1 MPEINNDKSH
11 NRIIYDWVTFTS
23 KIDSPQS
30 IIDRLG
36 LGDVSFIELAHGFN
50 GYPHCLHFGG
60 ISICYG
66 GREDMGVC
74 CSMSGKGCRAF
85 ETYGNGDY
93 NSLFD
98 YIIEHYSED
107 SDKRELNLTRLD
119 VAYDDFEGLLDMQ
132 TIHQATIAG
141 GYKDC
146 KEIDVNGRTC
156 TYYKLY
162 QGDFVSRFNSYEVT
176 ISSEGMTCGYGSM
189 RSDTYIR
196 IYDKL
201 SEQHAPDVDHW
212 VRCEIQLRR
221 GNAIG
226 FAMLTGDIC
235 TNYFG
240 VLNNYL
246 RFIAPSDT
254 DSNKRRSDTAVWWSK
269 FLESTDRLHIYQ
281 KPGIDYDIMCLDGYV
296 YKQCAGAVYT
306 MIELVGIDE
315 FMRRLDEA
323 VKLRPRNK
331 KYIAI
336 RDQWLGLQ
344 QARLAAV

>member
-1 MPEINNDKSH
+1 MSQTTSK

-30 IIDRLG
+30 IIDMLG
-36 LGDVSFIELAHGFN
+36 LSDCTFMELDHGFN
-50 GYPHCLHFGG
+50 GYPHCLYFGG
-60 ISICYG
+60 ISVCYG

-74 CSMSGKGCRAF
+74 CNMSGKGCRAF

-93 NSLFD
+93 SSLFTH
-98 YIIEHYSED
+98 IISNYSED
-107 SDKRELNLTRLD
+107 SDKRQCNLTRLD
-119 VAYDDFEGLLDMQ
+119 VAYDDFDGLLDMQ
-132 TIHQATIAG
+132 QIYTATVAG
-141 GYKDC
+141 GYKEEIIEDDKGRPC
-146 KEIDVNGRTC
+146 KR
-156 TYYKLY
+156 YKLY
-162 QGDFVSRFNSYEVT
+162 QGDFVSRFNNYDVT
-176 ISSEGMTCGYGSM
+176 ISSEGMTCGYGSLK
-189 RSDTYIR
+189 SDTYIR

-201 SEQHAPDVDHW
+201 SEQRVSDMDHW

-226 FAMLTGDIC
+226 FAMLTGNIGH
-235 TNYFG
+235 NYFG

-246 RFIAPSDT
+246 RFVEPSAT
-254 DSNKRRSDTAVWWSK
+254 DSNKRRSDTAAWWAK
-269 FLESTDRLHIYQ
+269 FLESTDKLHIYQ
-281 KPGIDYDIMCLDGYV
+281 KPGMDYDIVCLDGYV

-323 VKLRPRNK
+323 VKLRPRNR

-336 RDQWLGLQ
+336 RDQWLGLM
-344 QARLAAV
+344 QATPAAV